1 MLKKIF
7 KSIAVILLIIAT
19 VAGLYVYS
27 KISHRPEQ
35 PPTAHSFII
44 DENYNAASAKAE
56 AWLTSLYAQNQLPSL
71 SAAVSRDGKLVW
83 AGTIGYADLMNKI
96 PADSNSTYRIGSI
109 SKSLTAVAAM
119 RMNEKGLIDINQ
131 PFNHYLPNFNS
142 GNASYTLKQLL
153 SHQAGIRHYNP
164 TFSDNF
170 NTKEYSSTRDA
181 AALVENAPLLFS
193 PGSAFHYSTYGYT
206 LASLAMETAYKL
218 SFEEI
223 VNRGIIEPA
232 KMTST
237 RAHKTQQT
245 HDKNLTQPYWLI
257 SNTLFEAPE
266 ENVSHKYAGG
276 GYLSTPTD
284 LVKFG
289 TALIS
294 NELITAESK
303 NILWSPVLIVNGTI
317 NKEHYALGFRMGEDE
332 FGKFAHHGGTANGGY
347 SFLLIYHDIVVAFS
361 ANYSPDNSGFD
372 RLKAA
377 KDLANMLRQQQR

>member
-7 KSIAVILLIIAT
+7 KILALALFIIVIAASIYLF
-19 VAGLYVYS
+19 S
-27 KISHRPEQ
+27 KIGHRPEQ
-35 PPTAHSFII
+35 HPNAHSFTV
-44 DENYNAASAKAE
+44 DENYHAASLKAE

-83 AGTIGYADLMNKI
+83 VGTIGYTDLINKI
-96 PADSNSTYRIGSI
+96 QADNNSLYRIGSI
-109 SKSLTAVAAM
+109 SKSLSAVAAM

-131 PFNHYLPNFNS
+131 PVNHYLKNFGA

-153 SHQAGIRHYNP
+153 SHQAGIRHYNK

-170 NTKEYSSTRDA
+170 NTKEYSNTRA
-181 AALVENAPLLFS
+181 AAAIVENDPLLFS
-193 PGSAFHYSTYGYT
+193 SGSAFHYSTYGYT

-218 SFEEI
+218 PFEHI
-223 VNRGIIEPA
+223 VNEEVISPA

-237 RAHKTQQT
+237 HPHKIQQT
-245 HDKNLTQPYWLI
+245 HDKNITQPYWLI
-257 SNTLFEAPE
+257 SNILFEAPE

-276 GYLSTPTD
+276 GYVSTPSD

-289 TALIS
+289 AALTS
-294 NELITAESK
+294 NELITPESR
-303 NILWSPVLIVNGTI
+303 NLLWSPVLLANGIV

-347 SFLLIYHDIVVAFS
+347 SFLLIYPDTVVAFS
-361 ANYSPDNSGFD
+361 ANYSPENFGFD

-377 KDLANMLRQQQR
+377 KDLANVFR